1 MQNLEKLINDCGAD
15 LYDTE
20 VANENGRTIY
30 RIYITKAG
38 GVSLDDCEKVSR
50 LLSPIFDVEPPLSGD
65 YTLEVSSPGLE
76 RKLEKPNHFTSSIRE
91 LVKISALIDGETKKL
106 KGKLISANSDEIE
119 LECEDQKLKIKIS
132 DIKKAKTYFEW

>member
-1 MQNLEKLINDCGAD
+1 MQNLEKLIKECGVE

-20 VANENGRTIY
+20 VANENGRTIC
-30 RIYITKAG
+30 RIYITKSG

-50 LLSPIFDVEPPLSGD
+50 LLSPIFDVEPPISGD

-76 RKLEKPNHFTSSIRE
+76 RKLEKPNHFISSVGE
-91 LVKISALIDGETKKL
+91 LVKISASIEGENKKL
-106 KGKLISANSDEIE
+106 KGKLILADSQNIE
-119 LECEDQKLKIKIS
+119 LECEGQKIKIKIS

>member
-1 MQNLEKLINDCGAD
+1 MQNLEKLIKECGVD

-38 GVSLDDCEKVSR
+38 GVSLDECEKVSR
-50 LLSPIFDVEPPLSGD
+50 LLSPIFDVEPPLNGD

-76 RKLEKPNHFTSSIRE
+76 RKLEKPNQFILSIGE

-106 KGKLISANSDEIE
+106 KGKLIGASNDEIE